1 MRKVI
6 ILLAVSMLG
15 LGAALSSPRFV
26 TPDMVKRNGLTD
38 EQYEALWAIGRNPRI
53 DQSAARDW
61 MFRAARGKNVREW
74 LEVIGRT
81 NDFARLVVPTMETN
95 EVLVATN
102 SALRLSVEN
111 WKGNAKSW
119 YTRATNELARADRA
133 EAEAKILHEI
143 QKAAKRTEKNLDK
156 VVKTLEKARGKAES
170 DAEASLYS
178 ALIAVIQGIDPN
190 QFVNPK

>member
-1 MRKVI
+1 MRKAIVI
-6 ILLAVSMLG
+6 LAVSMLG
-15 LGAALSSPRFV
+15 AGAALSSPRFV

-61 MFRAARGKNVREW
+61 MFRAARGNNVREW
-74 LEVIGRT
+74 LEVIGKT

-102 SALRLSVEN
+102 AALRISVEN
-111 WKGNAKSW
+111 WKGDAKSW
-119 YTRATNELARADRA
+119 YTRATNEIARADA
-133 EAEAKILHEI
+133 LEYDANIL
-143 QKAAKRTEKNLDK
+143 KALRKSAARTQKNLEK
-156 VVKTLEKARGKAES
+156 VVKTLEKAKKKAETEE
-170 DAEASLYS
+170 EANLYT

-190 QFVNPK
+190 DFVNPQ

>member
-1 MRKVI
+1 MKKAI

-15 LGAALSSPRFV
+15 LGAALSSPRFI

-38 EQYEALWAIGRNPRI
+38 EQYEALWAIGKNPRI

-74 LEVIGRT
+74 LEVIGKT

-102 SALRLSVEN
+102 SALRISVEH
-111 WKGNAKSW
+111 WKGNAQSW
-119 YTRATNELARADRA
+119 YTRATNELSRADKA

-143 QKAAKRTEKNLDK
+143 QKAAKRTEKNLEK
-156 VVKTLEKARGKAES
+156 VVKALEKAKKKAETEE
-170 DAEASLYS
+170 EANLYT

-190 QFVNPK
+190 DFVNQK

>member
-1 MRKVI
+1 MNKVI

-15 LGAALSSPRFV
+15 LGAALSSPRFI

-38 EQYEALWAIGRNPRI
+38 EQYEALWAIGKNPRI

-74 LEVIGRT
+74 LEVIGKT

-102 SALRLSVEN
+102 SALRISVEH
-111 WKGNAKSW
+111 WKGNAQSW
-119 YTRATNELARADRA
+119 YTRATNEIARADA
-133 EAEAKILHEI
+133 LEYDANIL
-143 QKAAKRTEKNLDK
+143 KALRKSAARTQKNLEK
-156 VVKTLEKARGKAES
+156 VVKTLEKAKAKAETEE
-170 DAEASLYS
+170 EANLYT

-190 QFVNPK
+190 QFVNPQ